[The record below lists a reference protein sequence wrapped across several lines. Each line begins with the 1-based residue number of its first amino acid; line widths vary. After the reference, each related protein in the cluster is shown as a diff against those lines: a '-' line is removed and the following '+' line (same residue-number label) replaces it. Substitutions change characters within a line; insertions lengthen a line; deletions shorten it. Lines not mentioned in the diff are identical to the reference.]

1 MTQSVLDSLT
11 LAYEPIWSRE
21 RALAAVR
28 LHIGAVRPE
37 AADATHLLQ
46 LLGDS
51 WPESAPPLVLAFN
64 SPRLLAQALMGPAV
78 AHTWV
83 EVPSGAFDQEEGL
96 ARLSLAAGRGHHLMR
111 RLPLSA
117 WSQVRELSFP
127 VRNLL
132 QINDA
137 DAQTLAAAPAPGALY
152 APWPRGGLLAGV
164 PTRELAH
171 RALDETGAWGLV
183 GWPEDD
189 VLTQHK
195 RRPVTYDLRVIHEVL
210 LALDHEDCSI
220 ERLERIVRQDAVLVY
235 RILLLVNSAA
245 YGLRREIGS
254 LRHALMM
261 LGFRE
266 LSRWLTDQVP
276 EGDPDEDLHPL
287 RQAMVMRARM
297 AQHLLATG
305 SDDALRA
312 EVYATALLSQLDRL
326 LHQPLPELL
335 HKLPLP
341 GRVFDATL
349 RRDGPYFPLVDMA
362 RALATPAQMHQLPAL
377 SVRHDIPLE
386 QANRA
391 LLRMLT
397 TSRDHAGVR
406 SERFT

>member
-11 LAYEPIWSRE
+11 LAYEPVWSRD

-28 LHIGAVRPE
+28 LHVGAVRPE
-37 AADATHLLQ
+37 AADAAHLLQ

-64 SPRLLAQALMGPAV
+64 TPRLLAQALVGPPV

-83 EVPSGAFDQEEGL
+83 EVPGGAFDQEEGL
-96 ARLSLAAGRGHHLMR
+96 ARLSLAARRGHQLMR

-117 WSQVRELSFP
+117 WTQVREVPFS

-132 QINDA
+132 HMDA
-137 DAQTLAAAPAPGALY
+137 TEARSLAATPAPGAVY
-152 APWPRGGLLAGV
+152 APWPRGCLLCGV

-171 RALDETGAWGLV
+171 RALDETGVWGLV

-189 VLTQHK
+189 VLTLHK
-195 RRPVTYDLRVIHEVL
+195 HRPVTYDLRVIHEVL

-266 LSRWLTDQVP
+266 LGRWLTDQVP
-276 EGDPDEDLHPL
+276 DGDPDEDLHPL

-312 EVYATALLSQLDRL
+312 EVYSTALMSQLDRL
-326 LHQPLPELL
+326 LRQPLPELL

-341 GRVFDATL
+341 GRMFDAIL

-362 RALATPAQMHQLPAL
+362 RALADPVQMQQLPTL
-377 SVRHDIPLE
+377 SARHEIPLE

-391 LLRMLT
+391 LLRMLV
-397 TSRDHAGVR
+397 TSRDHAGMR
-406 SERFT
+406 SERMT

>member
-11 LAYEPIWSRE
+11 LAYEPIWNRE
-21 RALAAVR
+21 RALTAVR
-28 LHIGAVRPE
+28 LHIGAVRPD
-37 AADATHLLQ
+37 AADAAHLLQ

-51 WPESAPPLVLAFN
+51 WPESAPPLVLSFN
-64 SPRLLAQALMGPAV
+64 NPRLLAQALVGPSV
-78 AHTWV
+78 AHTWI
-83 EVPSGAFDQEEGL
+83 EVPGGAFDQEDGL
-96 ARLSLAAGRGHHLMR
+96 ARLTAAVRRGHQLMR
-111 RLPLSA
+111 RLPLAA
-117 WSQVRELSFP
+117 WPRVRELPFP

-132 QINDA
+132 QMDDA
-137 DAQTLAAAPAPGALY
+137 DAQTLSPTPAPGAVY
-152 APWPRGGLLAGV
+152 APWPRGCLLAGV

-189 VLTQHK
+189 VLSLHK
-195 RRPVTYDLRVIHEVL
+195 HRPVTYDLRVIHEVL

-276 EGDPDEDLHPL
+276 ESDPDEDLHPL
-287 RQAMVMRARM
+287 RQAMVMRART

-326 LHQPLPELL
+326 LRQPLPELL

-362 RALATPAQMHQLPAL
+362 RALATPAQIQQLPSL
-377 SVRHDIPLE
+377 SVRHEIPLE

-391 LLRMLT
+391 LLRMLI

-406 SERFT
+406 SERLT

>member
-11 LAYEPIWSRE
+11 LTYEPVWSRD
-21 RALAAVR
+21 RTLAAVR
-28 LHIGAVRPE
+28 LHVGAVRTDG
-37 AADATHLLQ
+37 ADAAHLLQ
-46 LLGDS
+46 VLGDT
-51 WPESAPPLVLAFN
+51 WPESAPPLVLAFRT
-64 SPRLLAQALMGPAV
+64 PRLLAQALTGPSV

-83 EVPSGAFDQEEGL
+83 EVPGGAFAQEEGL
-96 ARLSLAAGRGHHLMR
+96 ARLSLAAGRGHLLMR

-117 WSQVRELSFP
+117 WPQAREVPFP
-127 VRNLL
+127 VRNLVL
-132 QINDA
+132 MDEA
-137 DAQTLAAAPAPGALY
+137 DAESLQTAAGAVY
-152 APWPRGGLLAGV
+152 APWPRGCLLAGV
-164 PTRELAH
+164 RTREVAH
-171 RALDETGAWGLV
+171 RALDETAVWGIL

-189 VLTQHK
+189 VLTLNSH
-195 RRPVTYDLRVIHEVL
+195 RPVNYDLRVIHDVL
-210 LALDHEDCSI
+210 LALDQENCSI

-245 YGLRREIGS
+245 YGLRREISS

-266 LSRWLTDQVP
+266 LGRWLTDQVP

-287 RQAMVMRARM
+287 RQAMVMHARM

-305 SDDALRA
+305 SDDLLRA
-312 EVYATALLSQLDRL
+312 EVYATALLSRLDRL
-326 LHQPLPELL
+326 LRQPLPELL

-341 GRVFDATL
+341 GRVFVATL
-349 RRDGPYFPLVDMA
+349 RHDGPYFPLIDMA
-362 RALATPAQMHQLPAL
+362 RALASPAQMHQLPTL
-377 SVRHDIPLE
+377 SVRHEIPLE

-406 SERFT
+406 SERLT